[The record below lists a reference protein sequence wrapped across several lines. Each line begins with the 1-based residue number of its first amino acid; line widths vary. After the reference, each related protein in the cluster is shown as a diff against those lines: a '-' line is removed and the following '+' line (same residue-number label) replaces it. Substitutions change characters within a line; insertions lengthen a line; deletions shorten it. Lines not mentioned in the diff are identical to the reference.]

1 MKWPITLFLVIIK
14 AKLKT
19 WSAVRTRLT
28 KVGTETRHKIS
39 RCYKINTGFKSLQN
53 QFKTASNFL
62 LADLADS
69 TYFLLQHNN
78 K

>member
-1 MKWPITLFLVIIK
+1 VTNYTVLGYNQSKIK
-14 AKLKT
+14 NTKC
-19 WSAVRTRLT
+19 AVRTRLT
-28 KVGTETRHKIS
+28 EVGTETWHKIS
-39 RCYKINTGFKSLQN
+39 RCYKIHTGFKSLQN

-78 K
+78 KQ